1 MIQVIMFKTNQ
12 TKERNMK
19 KIDSNNIDTIINKM
33 KSMLNEK
40 ELGVKVNFGGARYDS
55 DTFKVTLEVSLP
67 NAKTKEEKN
76 LDSLMR
82 MRNASP
88 KYYRGWD
95 LSKIF
100 KIKNNDY
107 SLVGYTNRPSSKKP
121 FIILNLTN
129 KKKYL
134 VSEEHIDKLIGD
146 QTWVDTSPK
155 FEKFEGLRNIQL

>member
-1 MIQVIMFKTNQ
+1 
-12 TKERNMK
+12 MK

-95 LSKIF
+95 LSKMIN
-100 KIKNNDY
+100 IKNVDHV
-107 SLVGYTNRPSSKKP
+107 LNRLHK
-121 FIILNLTN
+121 
-129 KKKYL
+129 
-134 VSEEHIDKLIGD
+134 
-146 QTWVDTSPK
+146 
-155 FEKFEGLRNIQL
+155 

>member
-1 MIQVIMFKTNQ
+1 
-12 TKERNMK
+12 MK
-19 KIDSNNIDTIINKM
+19 KIDSKNIDTIINKM

-40 ELGVKVNFGGARYDS
+40 ELGVKVSFGGARYDS
-55 DTFKVTLEVSLP
+55 DSFRVNLEVSLP

-82 MRNASP
+82 MRNANP

-100 KIKNNDY
+100 KIKGDEY
-107 SLVGYTNRPSSKKP
+107 SLVGYTNRPSSKRP
-121 FIILNLTN
+121 FIILNLNN

-134 VSEEHIDKLIGD
+134 ISEEQVDKFIGD
-146 QTWVDTSPK
+146 QTWVDTSISFTSNNNRK
-155 FEKFEGLRNIQL
+155 SA

>member
-1 MIQVIMFKTNQ
+1 
-12 TKERNMK
+12 MK

-155 FEKFEGLRNIQL
+155 FEKFEGLRDIQL